1 MQTLTDS
8 LRHAAR
14 VLRAQPGFTLTVVL
28 ALALGI
34 GANCALFTVVN
45 SLMLRPLPYD
55 SPDELVEISLPQRRP
70 PLESFQGA
78 QSFSGVASFVAWGHS
93 VQGPQGMTNLYGF
106 FVTPNLFSVLGVE
119 AAVGRVF
126 LPDEKEGVVV
136 LGYDYWRRTSG
147 DPNIVGQALTIA
159 GQPHT
164 VIGVLRPDFSLS
176 VRDGNLFV
184 PGTRPDAR
192 IVARLKPG
200 VSVTQAQAE
209 VSGIAQ
215 TFEAAFAGLTERTRV
230 IPIYEALRNN
240 DATVMLL
247 LQATVAMVLLITCAN
262 VGNLLLVRAAARR
275 KEFAIRTAIG
285 AGRVRLFWQLMTES
299 ALLSL
304 MGTALG
310 LLLASWSLGWLQT
323 QLPANLGRRLRG
335 ADGLSIDFTVLAFTI
350 GLSVLATLLFGLAPA
365 LGTLRSDVISA
376 IREAANSTPRRHR
389 FGQMLLA
396 AEVALALMLLIG
408 AGLTLKSL
416 IGLKNANLGFSPD
429 HVLRAI
435 SYLEAPT
442 FATPEQRFAAYS
454 EIIERIERLPDV
466 ESVGAIGPQLFPFGG
481 PAVRGAVFSIQGRPG
496 ETPRAEV
503 YVANPDYFRTVRLP
517 LLKGRLFTDQDT
529 TASPPVALISEIVAS
544 RYWGGRDP
552 IGDVIRL
559 ESDNPNSPW
568 VTVIGVVGNVRNP
581 VGAGPQPTAYRPH
594 AQSQSAGIT
603 LMIRT
608 SGDPIGIV
616 PAVRREVRAVDPK
629 GPDVRVADLQR
640 AVRSYVS
647 PQQFTTTIIGFFA
660 GIGLLLAAVGV
671 YGVTRYWVGVRT
683 FEIGVRMAL
692 GAQPGD
698 VLRLVLGTAT
708 RTAMLGMALGVAGA
722 LALQRAIASQLFGV
736 SPTDPTI
743 FVAVAGFMC
752 LVVFIAAWV
761 PARWASRVNPLVA
774 LRHE

>member
-1 MQTLTDS
+1 MHTIADS
-8 LRHAAR
+8 VRHAAR
-14 VLRAQPGFTLTVVL
+14 VLRAQPGFALTVVL

-45 SLMLRPLPYD
+45 SLMLRPLPYRNT
-55 SPDELVEISLPQRRP
+55 DELVEISLPPRRP
-70 PLESFQGA
+70 PIEAFERA
-78 QSFSGVASFVAWGHS
+78 QSFSGVASAVPWGHS
-93 VQGPQGMTNLYGF
+93 VQGPQGVTNLYGY

-119 AAVGRVF
+119 PAVGRVF
-126 LPDEKEGVVV
+126 APEEKDGVVI

-147 DPNIVGQALTIA
+147 DPNIVGQTLTIG

-164 VIGVLRPDFSLS
+164 VVGVLRPDFSLS
-176 VRDGNLFV
+176 VRDGNLYV
-184 PGTRPDAR
+184 PGTRPDTR
-192 IVARLKPG
+192 ILARLKPG
-200 VSVTQAQAE
+200 VSVAQAQAE

-215 TFEAAFAGLTERTRV
+215 TFESAFAGLTERTRV
-230 IPIYEALRNN
+230 IPIYEAFRNN
-240 DATVMLL
+240 DAVVMLL

-304 MGTALG
+304 VGAALG
-310 LLLASWSLGWLQT
+310 LLFASWSLGWLQT

-335 ADGLSIDFTVLAFTI
+335 AEGLSIDATVLAFTL
-350 GLSVLATLLFGLAPA
+350 GLCIVATLLFGLVPA
-365 LGTLRSDVISA
+365 LGSLRSDVIA
-376 IREAANSTPRRHR
+376 ALREATTSTPRRHR
-389 FGQMLLA
+389 FGQALLA
-396 AEVALALMLLIG
+396 GEVALALMLLIG

-416 IGLKNANLGFSPD
+416 IGLQNANLGFSPD
-429 HVLRAI
+429 HVLRAFFDLQRPR
-435 SYLEAPT
+435 YT
-442 FATPEQRFAAYS
+442 TPEQRFAAYT
-454 EIIERIERLPDV
+454 EIIDRVKRIPGV

-481 PAVRGAVFSIQGRPG
+481 PAIRGARFAIQGRAD
-496 ETPRAEV
+496 ETARAEV
-503 YVANPDYFRTVRLP
+503 YAANPDYFRTVRIP

-529 TASPPVALISEIVAS
+529 YASAPVALISEIVAT
-544 RYWGGRDP
+544 RYWGERDP
-552 IGDVIRL
+552 LGSVIQL
-559 ESDNPNSPW
+559 QSDDPTSPW
-568 VTVIGVVGNVRNP
+568 VTVVGVVGNVRNP
-581 VGAGPQPTAYRPH
+581 VGTSPQPTAYRPY
-594 AQSQSAGIT
+594 AQSPTIGPA

-608 SGDPIGIV
+608 TGEPMSIV
-616 PAVRREVRAVDPK
+616 EAVRNEVRVVDPK

-671 YGVTRYWVGVRT
+671 YGVTRHWVGVRT

-692 GAQPGD
+692 GAQPRD
-698 VLRLVLGTAT
+698 VLRLVVGTAT
-708 RTAMLGMALGVAGA
+708 KTALFGMALGVGGA
-722 LALQRAIASQLFGV
+722 LALQRVIASQLFGV

-743 FVAVAGFMC
+743 FVIVGAFMWV
-752 LVVFIAAWV
+752 VVFVAAWV
-761 PARWASRVNPLVA
+761 PARWASRVNPLLA